1 MTVRLEDYRETLEA
15 CDPHIRET
23 LEGSFAEAARFMSPR
38 GLQNYLEGA
47 RAMAELGRGSDVV
60 RTWLEVMPEVAK
72 EVGEDIQLPLQT
84 AVLRLASMVSGQVI
98 ALLLA
103 GMPTAARRLG
113 DPQLV
118 EQYINLLHQL
128 SGKAPRGLRPMLEN
142 LDDLFSKLT
151 LGGLRRWALWGA
163 QAHVNDFAQQ
173 RAYFALESADSQA
186 MLQQERRGTLFID
199 NQRKLN
205 FYLRALWGRDF
216 FMRPTSGDFET
227 REGYRPFIEQRVIYL
242 PDAYDDYHDLPGK
255 DLYRASAA
263 HAAAHLIYSTK
274 PLDAEGLS
282 AAQQALIGMLED
294 VRVERLAAARF
305 PGLQQL
311 WLSCH
316 DRRAAERREEG
327 AALHPFVLW
336 LELSAHALLEPQ
348 AEEPGSPWVRA
359 VRQRF
364 EAYFAQQSDDQEWV
378 RELGLALCSR
388 WQAEHEVPSARALEA
403 YGVPYHDDN
412 RYLFT
417 ADRESWL
424 SAEYVP
430 ASQRQVRKYVSLMEF
445 VNEVDCELAGDDA
458 QEIWVLPTEL
468 FPYEDNGVSY
478 NEMEG
483 VEPTSPP
490 FHYAEWDYQIQLHRP
505 DWTTVVER
513 RAKRGEP
520 EGIDGVL
527 SEYRPIASRL
537 RYLIDALQPQGLI
550 RQRRQEDGDELD
562 IDAAV
567 RSMVDL
573 RLGMS
578 PDPRINTRY
587 ISKTRDL
594 AVLLLLDLSESTND
608 TVNGSEKTIVELT
621 REATALLGWAID
633 GIGDPFAV
641 HGFCSD
647 GRHDIQYFRFKDFAQ
662 PWDDEAKGRLAGM
675 QGQYSTR
682 MGAAMRHAG
691 SHLVRRPQSRKLLL
705 IVTDGEPHDVDV
717 RDPQY
722 LRHDTKKAVEDLSAR
737 GVTSYCLTLDREA
750 DDYVARIFGAN
761 SYSVVDQVER
771 LPERLPAVFAQLTK

>member
-1 MTVRLEDYRETLEA
+1 MTVKLDDYRATLEA
-15 CDPHIRET
+15 CDPHIGDV
-23 LEGSFAEAARFMSPR
+23 LDSNFAEAARLMSPL
-38 GLQNYLEGA
+38 GQHNYLEGA
-47 RAMAELGRGSDVV
+47 RALAELGRGSDVV
-60 RTWLEVMPEVAK
+60 RTWLEAMPEVVK
-72 EVGEDIQLPLQT
+72 EVGEDILMPVQT
-84 AVLRLASMVSGQVI
+84 AALRLASMVSGQVI
-98 ALLLA
+98 ALMLS

-118 EQYINLLHQL
+118 EQYINLIHQL

-142 LDDLFSKLT
+142 LDELFSKLT

-163 QAHVNDFAQQ
+163 QAHASDFGQQ

-227 REGYRPFIEQRVIYL
+227 REGYRPFIEQRVIHL
-242 PDAYDDYHDLPGK
+242 PDAYDDFYGLPGK

-263 HAAAHLIYSTK
+263 HAAAHLIYTAE
-274 PLDAEGLS
+274 PLSPQGLS
-282 AAQQALIGMLED
+282 AAQQAVIGVLED
-294 VRVERLAAARF
+294 ARVERLALERF

-311 WLSCH
+311 WQSCH
-316 DRRAAERREEG
+316 TSREQQRRQDELAV
-327 AALHPFVLW
+327 HPYVLW
-336 LELSAHALLEPQ
+336 LERIAHALIAPES
-348 AEEPGSPWVRA
+348 AADNPWVRW
-359 VRQRF
+359 VGERF
-364 EAYFAQQSDDQEWV
+364 EGYFAKQPEEQAWV
-378 RELGLALCSR
+378 RELGLALHAR

-403 YGVPYHDDN
+403 YGVPHHDDN
-412 RYLFT
+412 RYLF
-417 ADRESWL
+417 AEDRDAWL
-424 SAEYVP
+424 EAEYVP

-483 VEPTSPP
+483 VEPVSPP
-490 FHYAEWDYQIQLHRP
+490 FHYSEWDYQIQLHRP
-505 DWTTVVER
+505 DWTAVVER
-513 RAKRGEP
+513 RPKRGDP
-520 EGIDGVL
+520 ETVDGVL
-527 SEYRPIASRL
+527 SEYRPVASRL
-537 RYLIDALQPQGLI
+537 RYLIDAMQPQGLI
-550 RQRRQEDGDELD
+550 RQRRQEDGDEID

-587 ISKTRDL
+587 IRKTRDL
-594 AVLLLLDLSESTND
+594 AVLLLLDLSESTNEQ
-608 TVNGSEKTIVELT
+608 VNGSDKSIVQLT
-621 REATALLGWAID
+621 REATTLLGWAID

-662 PWDDEAKGRLAGM
+662 PWDDDVKARLAGM
-675 QGQYSTR
+675 EGRYSTR

-691 SHLVRRPQSRKLLL
+691 THLVRAPQSRKLLL

-722 LRHDTKKAVEDLSAR
+722 LRHDAKKAVEDLAVR
-737 GVTSYCLTLDREA
+737 GVSSYCLTLDREA

-771 LPERLPAVFAQLTK
+771 LPERLPGVFAQLTK